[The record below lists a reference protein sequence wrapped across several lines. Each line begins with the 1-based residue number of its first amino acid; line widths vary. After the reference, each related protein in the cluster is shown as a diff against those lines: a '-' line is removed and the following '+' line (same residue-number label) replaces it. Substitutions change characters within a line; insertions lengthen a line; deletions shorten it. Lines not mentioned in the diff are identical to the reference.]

1 MNSKI
6 FKNLLSI
13 TALTAVIIT
22 LSKFEASAQ
31 SDSLLPMVP
40 EAQTATQTAQ
50 IPLPQIKQNGAV
62 KQMFVDGKPFIML
75 SGELH
80 NSSASSIGY
89 MKPIWDKLDSM
100 NLNTVVS
107 TVSWELT
114 EPEEGKFNFDLVD
127 AQILEARKRDIRLV
141 IIWFASWKNGGS
153 NYAPM
158 WVKTNPQRFPVQAR
172 KPATTSRGLMFVEG
186 DRTLPLSP
194 LGEASMLAEAK
205 AFRALMR
212 HIREADPQ
220 HTVIMMQVDN
230 EMGLLGDSRDRSK
243 LADAAWEKPVPVQL
257 MNYFTKNKT
266 ILLPEMQTVWGR
278 NGYKTS
284 GTWEEVFGKDEWAEE
299 VFMAWY
305 YSLYINKV
313 ITEGKTE
320 LNIPMYVNA
329 WLGPQPGQLLPG
341 DWPSGGPV
349 ARVMDVWRAGAP
361 ANDLLAPDIYVQD
374 FKGTLALYARSGNPL
389 WIPEARDQ
397 VGNLF
402 WALGNH
408 SALGWAIFGIDD
420 LNKNSQVA
428 KAYGLLGEMLPQLA
442 EWQAAGKVAG
452 MLLTDGEDQQIIS
465 LGGYKVTISRPRMR
479 RPVSPQPSSGTAPV
493 ATSGATAVQS
503 DQVSATLPAA
513 STTTVPVSLGPGGVS
528 ASSRAMP
535 NDTRPFG
542 LIINTAQDEFL
553 LIGSDFSLAFSV
565 DPQESGKV
573 AIGWIDEGRYINGSW
588 VPGRRL
594 NGDEGRP
601 SLRSG
606 TIDILKIRLFRYK

>member
-1 MNSKI
+1 MK
-6 FKNLLSI
+6 KTLLLI
-13 TALTAVIIT
+13 LLLALIPIV
-22 LSKFEASAQ
+22 L
-31 SDSLLPMVP
+31 V
-40 EAQTATQTAQ
+40 AQTATETTQSKTSVS
-50 IPLPQIKQNGAV
+50 LPQIKQNGAV

-80 NSSASSIGY
+80 NSSASSIEY
-89 MKPIWDKLDSM
+89 MKPVWDKLDSM

-127 AQILEARKRDIRLV
+127 AQILEARKRDMRLV

-153 NYAPM
+153 NYTPL
-158 WVKTNPQRFPVQAR
+158 WVKTNPQRFPVQDR
-172 KPATTSRGLMFVEG
+172 KPATTGIGSMFLEG
-186 DRTLPLSP
+186 DRTMPLSP

-205 AFRALMR
+205 VFRALMH
-212 HIREADPQ
+212 HIKEVDPQ
-220 HTVIMMQVDN
+220 HTIIMMQVDN

-243 LADAAWEKPVPVQL
+243 LADAAWVKPVPAQL
-257 MNYFTKNKT
+257 INYFTKNKAT
-266 ILLPEMQTVWGR
+266 LLPEMQEVWGR

-313 ITEGKTE
+313 ITEGKAE

-341 DWPSGGPV
+341 NWPSGGPV
-349 ARVMDVWRAGAP
+349 ARVMDVWHAGAP

-442 EWQAAGKVAG
+442 GWQAAGKVAG
-452 MLLTDGEDQQIIS
+452 VLLLDGEDQQIIS

-479 RPVSPQPSSGTAPV
+479 RPGGLPPVAGTAPV
-493 ATSGATAVQS
+493 AAAGTAPVQS
-503 DQVSATLPAA
+503 GQVSATLPAA
-513 STTTVPVSLGPGGVS
+513 STTPVPASLGPGGVS
-528 ASSRAMP
+528 ASGRAMP
-535 NDTRPFG
+535 EDTRPFG
-542 LIINTAQDEFL
+542 LVISTAPDEFL
-553 LIGSDFSLAFSV
+553 FIGSNFSPSFSV

-588 VPGRRL
+588 VPARRL

-601 SLRSG
+601 SLRNG
-606 TIDILKIRLFRYK
+606 TISMLKIRLFKYK

>member
-1 MNSKI
+1 MA
-6 FKNLLSI
+6 LL
-13 TALTAVIIT
+13 ALI
-22 LSKFEASAQ
+22 S
-31 SDSLLPMVP
+31 MVLV
-40 EAQTATQTAQ
+40 AQTTTETAQ
-50 IPLPQIKQNGAV
+50 NPLPQIKQNGAV

-80 NSSASSIGY
+80 NSSASSVEY
-89 MKPIWDKLDSM
+89 MKPIWNKLAEM
-100 NLNTVVS
+100 HLNTVVS
-107 TVSWELT
+107 TVNWELL

-127 AQILEARKRDIRLV
+127 AQIMEAQKRDMHLV
-141 IIWFASWKNGGS
+141 IIWFGSWKNGDS
-153 NYAPM
+153 NYTPL
-158 WVKTNPQRFPVQAR
+158 WVKTNPQRFPVQSR
-172 KPATTSRGLMFVEG
+172 KPATTLRSGMFREG
-186 DRTLPLSP
+186 DRTMPLSP

-205 AFRALMR
+205 AFRTLMR
-212 HIREADPQ
+212 HIREVDPQ

-243 LADAAWEKPVPVQL
+243 LADAAWAKPVPPEL
-257 MNYFTKNKT
+257 MSYFKKNKAT
-266 ILLPEMQTVWGR
+266 LLSEMQELWGL

-305 YSLYINKV
+305 YSRYINKV
-313 ITEGKTE
+313 ITEGKAE

-374 FKGTLALYARSGNPL
+374 FKGTLALYTRSGNPL

-408 SALGWAIFGIDD
+408 SALGWSLFGIDD
-420 LNKNSQVA
+420 LSKDSQVA
-428 KAYGLLGEMLPQLA
+428 KAYSMLSEMLPQLS

-452 MLLTDGEDQQIIS
+452 VLLPDGKDQQIIS

-479 RPVSPQPSSGTAPV
+479 
-493 ATSGATAVQS
+493 
-503 DQVSATLPAA
+503 
-513 STTTVPVSLGPGGVS
+513 GPGGPPPAAGAAMVQGGQPAAAQLPSASAVS
-528 ASSRAMP
+528 APLGAGGVSSDGRAMP
-535 NDTRPFG
+535 EDIRPFG
-542 LIINTAQDEFL
+542 LVINTAQDEFL
-553 LIGSDFSLAFSV
+553 IIGSNLSPGFSV
-565 DPQESGKV
+565 DPPESGKV
-573 AIGWIDEGRYINGSW
+573 AIGWIDEGRYINGNW

-606 TIDILKIRLFRYK
+606 TIGMLKIRLFKYK